1 MAPNLAK
8 LAASGMQF
16 NNSYVNQAVC
26 SPTRNSFMSARAPPP
41 AARRLCRPT
50 AADSLPLLPSPFPLT
65 RRDLPRSG
73 RLKLR
78 LSAVRR
84 WG

>member
-26 SPTRNSFMSARAPPP
+26 SPTRNSFMSARAPARGAP
-41 AARRLCRPT
+41 AL
-50 AADSLPLLPSPFPLT
+50 SPH
-65 RRDLPRSG
+65 G
-73 RLKLR
+73 R
-78 LSAVRR
+78 
-84 WG
+84 G